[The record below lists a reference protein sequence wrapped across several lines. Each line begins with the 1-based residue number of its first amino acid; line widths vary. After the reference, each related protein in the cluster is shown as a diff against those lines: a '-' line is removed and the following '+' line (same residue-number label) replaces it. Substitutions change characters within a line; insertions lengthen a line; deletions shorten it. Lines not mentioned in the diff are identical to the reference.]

1 MPHALAPM
9 ANRLGRLALRVLRVT
24 ASTASIIELLR
35 SDWTGGVSAGLA
47 WLLFVQL
54 ERRVQAGSTH
64 DSEEPLS

>member
-1 MPHALAPM
+1 MQHALAPM
-9 ANRLGRLALRVLRVT
+9 ANRLVRLALRVLRVT

>member
-1 MPHALAPM
+1 M
-9 ANRLGRLALRVLRVT
+9 ASQLGRLGLRVLRVT

-54 ERRVQAGSTH
+54 ESRLQAGST
-64 DSEEPLS
+64 DEPEEPLS

>member
-1 MPHALAPM
+1 M
-9 ANRLGRLALRVLRVT
+9 ANRLVRLALRVLRVT

>member
-1 MPHALAPM
+1 M
-9 ANRLGRLALRVLRVT
+9 ANRLGHLALRVLRVT